1 MIRRPTDIVK
11 TLLED
16 IVSPG
21 DTVVD
26 ATCGNGNDT
35 LILATL
41 VGSSGRVIA
50 IDTQMRAI
58 DATREKLASSTG
70 FQTVELIQDS
80 HDNLTEIVEGASSIR
95 VIVFNLGYLPGG
107 DTGSVT
113 QPEST
118 TSAIGKALDLID
130 VDGAV
135 LVTIY
140 PGHVGGS
147 EEAHQVDILVS
158 NLDPKRFSV
167 ARYQWINQSST
178 HPYVLIF
185 HRRS

>member
-16 IVSPG
+16 IVSAG

-41 VGSSGRVIA
+41 AGSSGRVIA
-50 IDTQMRAI
+50 IDSQMSAI
-58 DATREKLASSTG
+58 EATREKLASSSG
-70 FQTVELIQDS
+70 LPTVELNHDS
-80 HDNLTEIVEGASSIR
+80 HDNLTQIVGGARSIR
-95 VIVFNLGYLPGG
+95 VIVFNLGYLPGEDKG
-107 DTGSVT
+107 IVT

-118 TSAIGKALDLID
+118 TSAIGQALDLID

-135 LVTIY
+135 FVTLY
-140 PGHVGGS
+140 PGHAGGS
-147 EEAHQVDILVS
+147 EEAQEVDLLVS